1 MNLIGDPWI
10 PVIFEDGTDGLV
22 GLRVLY
28 QESCHISDLSVDPP
42 QRISLMRLLLCI
54 TQAALDGPND
64 DSEWLKCLDRIIPE
78 SLHYLQERKDKFY
91 LNGDKPFLQIK
102 ELTSDKKVP
111 FDKLNICLA
120 SGHNATFFDHE
131 ANPSG
136 RFHSL
141 ARKALNLLTFMNFST
156 GGKIGQAKWGENRFS
171 HETFAAPCIKSAH
184 TIIRGK
190 NLFKTIF
197 FNLLSKKVIANF
209 PNMEWGKPVWD
220 NFPGSLDDKESFDN
234 ASRTYLGRLV
244 PLSRFILLGNDSEK
258 KFIVGPTYK
267 SYVIS
272 HLPEF
277 REPSTTV
284 ISTKKGKIIYLPL
297 SSEKHIWRELGSV
310 LSLSKSMEAGG
321 AVCLQNIQK
330 FIDHFK
336 GHVEIWIGGLESN
349 QAKLIDLVEWNI
361 SIPINMLGGNTLS
374 LYKNG
379 VNLAKNGEQAVREAV
394 NLYCNEMSVKKESK
408 KGIINKAVLN
418 YWSFLDNH
426 YKLLIDLA
434 NMEDELD
441 KWIRLL
447 YRAIN
452 GAYYETCPHET
463 PRQIQ
468 AFSKS
473 KGRLMLKTHIEKS
486 K

>member
-10 PVIFEDGTDGLV
+10 PVVFEDGTDRLV
-22 GLRVLY
+22 GLRELY

-54 TQAALDGPND
+54 THAALDGPND

-78 SLHYLQERKDKFY
+78 SLQYLQERKDKFY

-136 RFHSL
+136 RFQSM
-141 ARKALNLLTFMNFST
+141 ARKALDLLTFMNFST
-156 GGKIGQAKWGENRFS
+156 GGKIGQAKWGENKFNN
-171 HETFAAPCIKSAH
+171 ETFAAPCIKSAH
-184 TIIRGK
+184 TIIRG
-190 NLFKTIF
+190 NNILKTIY
-197 FNLLSKKVIANF
+197 FNLLSKNVIANF
-209 PNMEWGKPVWD
+209 PNMEWGIPVWD
-220 NFPGSLDDKESFDN
+220 NFPDSLEDKERFDN

-244 PLSRFILLGNDSEK
+244 PLSRFILLGNDNEK
-258 KFIVGPTYK
+258 KFIVGPTCK

-310 LSLSKSMEAGG
+310 LSLSKSKEAGG
-321 AVCLQNIQK
+321 AACMQNIRK
-330 FIDHFK
+330 FMDHFK
-336 GHVEIWIGGLESN
+336 DHIDIWIGGLESN

-361 SIPINMLGGNTLS
+361 SIPIDLLGENTLS

-379 VNLAKNGEQAVREAV
+379 VDLANNGEQAVRDAV
-394 NLYCNEMSVKKESK
+394 NSYCYEMSIQKELK
-408 KGIINKAVLN
+408 KGLRNKAVLN
-418 YWSFLDNH
+418 YWSFLDYY
-426 YKLLIDLA
+426 YKILIDLA
-434 NMEDELD
+434 NNGEELVEW
-441 KWIRLL
+441 KRRL
-447 YRAIN
+447 YRAMN